1 MLYIQ
6 QINTTWP
13 KSQRGAK
20 FAAIRNALPEV
31 LPADKHVHFELTED
45 KPLYK
50 LAKHCSF
57 VKTGDTLTINWHE
70 EAGSWAKKLVVLQ
83 PQQWVQLVIWSR
95 YPEERT
101 WIFQKNVL
109 NIFWG
114 DNSNIPLNYFSS
126 APPVKRI
133 RMDLDGENLVL

>member
-31 LPADKHVHFELTED
+31 LPSDKLVHFALNED

-57 VKTGDTLTINWHE
+57 VQTGNKLTINWHE
-70 EAGSWAKKLVVLQ
+70 EPGSWAKKQAELE

-114 DNSNIPLNYFSS
+114 DTSKIQLNYF
-126 APPVKRI
+126 AATPPVKRI
-133 RMDLDGENLVL
+133 RIDVDGENLVL